1 MATIEEMEKKMTL
14 YYSKQTGEIKA
25 MCGGIQDMNFFGNN
39 KVDYEIIYDYVVMD
53 KDEYVLNNIDKF
65 KVVDEQVKLKKAPEN
80 LDKYL

>member
-14 YYSKQTGEIKA
+14 FYSKQTGEIKA
-25 MCGGIQDMNFFGNN
+25 TCGGIQDMNFFGINE
-39 KVDYEIIYDYVVMD
+39 VDYQIIYDYVVMN

-65 KVVDEQVKLKKAPEN
+65 KVVNKQVKLKKAPEN